1 MSLLFNLSL
10 SFRAIRTNLLRSVLT
25 ILIIGLGIMA
35 LVGILTSIE
44 VIKAALTSNF
54 SQMGANTFQVTSDI
68 LKQTRNKGGR
78 GIHISLTEGKTI
90 RYDEAKAFKARYA
103 LAAQI
108 GIVMKTGGSETVVF
122 GDRKT
127 NPNIGVIGVD
137 EAYFNISATKMDA
150 GRAFSPYELQTGS
163 SVCVLGN
170 GIAVTLFKPDIN
182 NAVGKVISLGASKLR
197 VVGVA
202 ESKGGNM

>member
-68 LKQTRNKGGR
+68 LKQTRNTGGR

-90 RYDEAKAFKARYA
+90 RYDEAK
-103 LAAQI
+103 
-108 GIVMKTGGSETVVF
+108 
-122 GDRKT
+122 DRKST
-127 NPNIGVIGVD
+127 RLN
-137 EAYFNISATKMDA
+137 
-150 GRAFSPYELQTGS
+150 S
-163 SVCVLGN
+163 SH
-170 GIAVTLFKPDIN
+170 
-182 NAVGKVISLGASKLR
+182 
-197 VVGVA
+197 VA
-202 ESKGGNM
+202 LPR